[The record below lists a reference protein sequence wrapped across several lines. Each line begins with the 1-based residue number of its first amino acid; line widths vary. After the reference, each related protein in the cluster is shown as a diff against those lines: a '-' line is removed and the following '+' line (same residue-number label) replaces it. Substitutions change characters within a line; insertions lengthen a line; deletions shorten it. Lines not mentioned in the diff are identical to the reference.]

1 MSAKEKAPIL
11 NRGKERT
18 EYNRAVFGT
27 AFPNVSDKRA
37 LQEGQRKQETY
48 QAAIDS
54 GASEEDALAAVKG
67 SGYGSAAPRL
77 ERTAYE
83 AAQRQE
89 RLKAEGAAAPPAKKD
104 LRVEQLIRKFKGQA
118 PLAETPEQF
127 AAQINTS
134 AGYGE
139 ESAMFTPAGKARAV
153 ESGVASGLSP
163 VQARAQV
170 DAATASILKDVGDRA
185 RITSGLT
192 GSALPSIST
201 AGLAPLAPTGKATPA
216 ATTKPYVFQGPP
228 ESAKSIGGAS
238 ATTAGITEEVEKISG
253 APESEIGRSAR
264 ILGTAQVAAT
274 RGLGAGAAQ
283 AEKKVAELT
292 KTALGKTV
300 ASETLDAA
308 GEVALK
314 GSADLTE
321 AAKLT
326 KQQALAAERMSKVAQ
341 GLVTPDEV
349 ASNADELKRLKQIS
363 SQKVD
368 PTAYV
373 KNAELAKDK
382 ANLAYKAA
390 KDAEAALEGTVMGLA
405 GKSGDV
411 AVEAAEI
418 TAQAG
423 KAAKAGETLRKIAG
437 SKLLKG
443 VGKASGVL
451 DLATMGIEGYSL
463 ATDENLRKQRVAE
476 LEEAAKGS
484 DYLSAKGAAQGFF
497 NPVGTLYGLGAL
509 SGQALESKAA
519 AKEAEAGARKAEGVY
534 NARLEARRKLI
545 SDEDLEK
552 LSQKERSALM
562 ASVRKANK

>member
-1 MSAKEKAPIL
+1 MAIL
-11 NRGKERT
+11 NVT
-18 EYNRAVFGT
+18 E
-27 AFPNVSDKRA
+27 KRA
-37 LQEGQRKQETY
+37 AEAQQKKQEIY
-48 QAAIDS
+48 QQAIAS
-54 GASEEDALAAVKG
+54 GSSEQDAVKAAES
-67 SGYGSAAPRL
+67 SGYGSATPRL
-77 ERTAYE
+77 DKMAFDE
-83 AAQRQE
+83 AQRQE

-139 ESAMFTPAGKARAV
+139 ESAMFTPAGVARAV

-163 VQARAQV
+163 VQARAQI
-170 DAATASILKDVGDRA
+170 DAATASILKDVGDRT

-192 GSALPSIST
+192 GSALPPIST
-201 AGLAPLAPTGKATPA
+201 AGLTPLAPTGKATPA

-228 ESAKSIGGAS
+228 ESAKGTLD
-238 ATTAGITEEVEKISG
+238 TTSETPEEVEKISG
-253 APESEIGRSAR
+253 APESP
-264 ILGTAQVAAT
+264 TAQAARFGGVAQVGLV
-274 RGLGAGAAQ
+274 RGLGAGATQ
-283 AEKKVAELT
+283 AEKKAAGLT
-292 KTALGKTV
+292 KSALEKTV

-418 TAQAG
+418 TAKAG
-423 KAAKAGETLRKIAG
+423 KAAKTGEMLRKIAG
-437 SKLLKG
+437 SKVLKG
-443 VGKASGVL
+443 AGKALGIV
-451 DLATMGIEGYSL
+451 DAATMGIETYSL

-484 DYLSAKGAAQGFF
+484 DYLSGKGAAQGFF
-497 NPVGTLYGLGAL
+497 NPVGTLYGFGAL
-509 SGQALESKAA
+509 SGQALESRAN
-519 AKEAEAGARKAEGVY
+519 AKEAEAGARKAEEVY

>member
-1 MSAKEKAPIL
+1 MAIL
-11 NRGKERT
+11 NVT
-18 EYNRAVFGT
+18 E
-27 AFPNVSDKRA
+27 KRA
-37 LQEGQRKQETY
+37 AEAQQKKQEIY
-48 QAAIDS
+48 QQAIASGSSEQDAAK
-54 GASEEDALAAVKG
+54 AAEG
-67 SGYGSAAPRL
+67 SGYGSATPRL
-77 ERTAYE
+77 DKMAFDE
-83 AAQRQE
+83 AQRQE
-89 RLKAEGAAAPPAKKD
+89 RLKTQGAAAPPAKKD

-139 ESAMFTPAGKARAV
+139 ESAMFTPAGVARAV

-163 VQARAQV
+163 VQARAQI

-201 AGLAPLAPTGKATPA
+201 AGLTPLAPTGKSTPA

-228 ESAKSIGGAS
+228 ESAKGTLD
-238 ATTAGITEEVEKISG
+238 TTSETPEEVEKISG
-253 APESEIGRSAR
+253 APESP
-264 ILGTAQVAAT
+264 TAQAARFGGVAQVGLV
-274 RGLGAGAAQ
+274 RGLGAGATQ
-283 AEKKVAELT
+283 AEKKAAGLT
-292 KTALGKTV
+292 KSALEKTV

-418 TAQAG
+418 TAKAG
-423 KAAKAGETLRKIAG
+423 KAAKAGEMLRKIAG
-437 SKLLKG
+437 SKVLKG
-443 VGKASGVL
+443 AGKALGVV
-451 DLATMGIEGYSL
+451 DAATMGIEAYSL
-463 ATDENLRKQRVAE
+463 YADENLRKQRVAE
-476 LEEAAKGS
+476 LEEAAKDS
-484 DYLSAKGAAQGFF
+484 DYFSGKGAAQGFF
-497 NPVGTLYGLGAL
+497 NPVGTLYGFGAL
-509 SGQALESKAA
+509 TKQMFESRAD
-519 AKEAEAGARKAEGVY
+519 AKEAEAGARKAEEVY

>member
-1 MSAKEKAPIL
+1 MAI
-11 NRGKERT
+11 
-18 EYNRAVFGT
+18 
-27 AFPNVSDKRA
+27 PNVTEKRA
-37 LQEGQRKQETY
+37 AEAQQKKQEIY
-48 QAAIDS
+48 QQAIAS
-54 GASEEDALAAVKG
+54 GASEQDAVKAAEG
-67 SGYGSAAPRL
+67 SGYGSTTPRL
-77 ERTAYE
+77 DKMAFDEE
-83 AAQRQE
+83 QRQE
-89 RLKAEGAAAPPAKKD
+89 RLAEETAGAPPVKKD
-104 LRVEQLIRKFKGQA
+104 LRVAQLIRKFKGQA

-139 ESAMFTPAGKARAV
+139 KSAMFTPAGVARAV

-163 VQARAQV
+163 VQARAQI

-192 GSALPSIST
+192 GSALPPIST
-201 AGLAPLAPTGKATPA
+201 AGLTPFAPTGKATPA

-228 ESAKSIGGAS
+228 ESAKPTGGAS
-238 ATTAGITEEVEKISG
+238 TTTAETTEAVERISG
-253 APESEIGRSAR
+253 APESDIGRAAS
-264 ILGTAQVAAT
+264 IGGVAQIGVS
-274 RGLGAGAAQ
+274 RGLGLGASLID
-283 AEKKVAELT
+283 KKVADLT
-292 KTALGKTV
+292 RTAIGKTAES
-300 ASETLDAA
+300 AALDAA

-326 KQQALAAERMSKVAQ
+326 KQQALAADRMSKVAQ

-349 ASNADELKRLKQIS
+349 ASNADELKRLKQIA

-373 KNAELAKDK
+373 KNAQLAKDK

-423 KAAKAGETLRKIAG
+423 KATKAGETLRKIAG
-437 SKLLKG
+437 SKLVKG
-443 VGKASGVL
+443 VGKAAGIV
-451 DLATMGIEGYSL
+451 DLATMGIEGYGL

-484 DYLSAKGAAQGFF
+484 DYLSGKGAAQGFF
-497 NPVGTLYGLGAL
+497 NPVGTLYGFGAL
-509 SGQALESKAA
+509 VGQRAESKAA
-519 AKEAEAGARKAEGVY
+519 AKEAEAGARKAEETF

-545 SDEDLEK
+545 SDEDFEK
-552 LSQKERSALM
+552 LAQKERSALM

>member
-1 MSAKEKAPIL
+1 
-11 NRGKERT
+11 
-18 EYNRAVFGT
+18 
-27 AFPNVSDKRA
+27 
-37 LQEGQRKQETY
+37 
-48 QAAIDS
+48 
-54 GASEEDALAAVKG
+54 
-67 SGYGSAAPRL
+67 
-77 ERTAYE
+77 
-83 AAQRQE
+83 
-89 RLKAEGAAAPPAKKD
+89 
-104 LRVEQLIRKFKGQA
+104 
-118 PLAETPEQF
+118 
-127 AAQINTS
+127 
-134 AGYGE
+134 
-139 ESAMFTPAGKARAV
+139 
-153 ESGVASGLSP
+153 
-163 VQARAQV
+163 
-170 DAATASILKDVGDRA
+170 
-185 RITSGLT
+185 
-192 GSALPSIST
+192 
-201 AGLAPLAPTGKATPA
+201 
-216 ATTKPYVFQGPP
+216 VFQGPP
-228 ESAKSIGGAS
+228 ESAKPTGGAS
-238 ATTAGITEEVEKISG
+238 TATAETPEVIEKISG
-253 APESEIGRSAR
+253 APESEIGRAAR
-264 ILGTAQVAAT
+264 ILGTAQIAAT
-274 RGLGAGAAQ
+274 RGLGAGATQ
-283 AEKKVAELT
+283 AEKKAAGLT
-292 KTALGKTV
+292 KSALEKTV

-373 KNAELAKDK
+373 KNAELAKDN

-418 TAQAG
+418 TAKAG
-423 KAAKAGETLRKIAG
+423 KAAKAGEMLRKIAG
-437 SKLLKG
+437 SKVLKG
-443 VGKASGVL
+443 LGKASGVI

-484 DYLSAKGAAQGFF
+484 DYLSGKGAAQGFF
-497 NPVGTLYGLGAL
+497 NPVGTLYATGAL
-509 SGQALESKAA
+509 AGQALESRAN
-519 AKEAEAGARKAEGVY
+519 AKEAEAGARKAEEVY

-545 SDEDLEK
+545 SDEDLQK

-562 ASVRKANK
+562 ASVRKSNK

>member
-1 MSAKEKAPIL
+1 MAIL
-11 NRGKERT
+11 NVT
-18 EYNRAVFGT
+18 E
-27 AFPNVSDKRA
+27 KRA
-37 LQEGQRKQETY
+37 AEAQQKKQEIY
-48 QAAIDS
+48 QQAIASGSSEQDATKAA
-54 GASEEDALAAVKG
+54 EG
-67 SGYGSAAPRL
+67 SGYGSATPRL
-77 ERTAYE
+77 DKMAFDE
-83 AAQRQE
+83 AQRQE

-127 AAQINTS
+127 ASQINTS

-139 ESAMFTPAGKARAV
+139 ESAMFTPAGVARAV

-163 VQARAQV
+163 VQARAQI
-170 DAATASILKDVGDRA
+170 DAATASILKDVGDRT
-185 RITSGLT
+185 RIVSGLT
-192 GSALPSIST
+192 GSALPPIPT
-201 AGLAPLAPTGKATPA
+201 AGLTPLAPTGKATPA

-228 ESAKSIGGAS
+228 ESAKG
-238 ATTAGITEEVEKISG
+238 TLDITSETPEEVEKISG

-274 RGLGAGAAQ
+274 RGLGAGATQ
-283 AEKKVAELT
+283 AEKKAAELT

-443 VGKASGVL
+443 VGKASGVI

-497 NPVGTLYGLGAL
+497 NPVGTLYGFGAL
-509 SGQALESKAA
+509 VGQALESRAN

-534 NARLEARRKLI
+534 NARLGARRKLV
-545 SDEDLEK
+545 SDEDFKK
-552 LSQKERSALM
+552 LSQKERSVLM

>member
-1 MSAKEKAPIL
+1 MAIL
-11 NRGKERT
+11 NVT
-18 EYNRAVFGT
+18 E
-27 AFPNVSDKRA
+27 KRA
-37 LQEGQRKQETY
+37 AEAQQKKQEIY
-48 QAAIDS
+48 QQAIAS
-54 GASEEDALAAVKG
+54 GSSEQDAVKAAES
-67 SGYGSAAPRL
+67 SGYGSATPRL
-77 ERTAYE
+77 DKMAFDE
-83 AAQRQE
+83 AQRQE

-139 ESAMFTPAGKARAV
+139 ESAMFTPAGVARAV

-163 VQARAQV
+163 VQARAQI
-170 DAATASILKDVGDRA
+170 DAATASILKDVGDRT

-192 GSALPSIST
+192 GSALPPIST
-201 AGLAPLAPTGKATPA
+201 AGLTPLAPTGKATPA

-228 ESAKSIGGAS
+228 ESAKGTLD
-238 ATTAGITEEVEKISG
+238 TTSETPEEVEKISG
-253 APESEIGRSAR
+253 APESP
-264 ILGTAQVAAT
+264 TAQAARFGGVAQVGLV
-274 RGLGAGAAQ
+274 RGLGAGATQ
-283 AEKKVAELT
+283 AEKKAAGLT
-292 KTALGKTV
+292 KSALEKTV

-418 TAQAG
+418 TAKAG
-423 KAAKAGETLRKIAG
+423 KAAKTGEMLRKIAG
-437 SKLLKG
+437 SKVLKG
-443 VGKASGVL
+443 AGKALGIV
-451 DLATMGIEGYSL
+451 DAATMGIETYSL

-484 DYLSAKGAAQGFF
+484 DYLSGKGAAQGFF
-497 NPVGTLYGLGAL
+497 NPVGTLYGFGAL
-509 SGQALESKAA
+509 FGQALESRAN
-519 AKEAEAGARKAEGVY
+519 AKEAEAGARKAEEVY

>member
-1 MSAKEKAPIL
+1 MAKTSTSK
-11 NRGKERT
+11 GKERT
-18 EYNRAVFGT
+18 AYNRATFGT
-27 AFPNVSDKRA
+27 AFPNVTEKRA
-37 LQEGQRKQETY
+37 AEAQQNKQAVY
-48 QAAIDS
+48 QSALDS
-54 GASEEDALAAVKG
+54 GMSEVEAAKQAEG
-67 SGYGSAAPRL
+67 SGYGSATPRL
-77 ERTAYE
+77 DKMAYDE
-83 AAQRQE
+83 EQRQE
-89 RLKAEGAAAPPAKKD
+89 RLKSEAASAPPVKKD
-104 LRVEQLIRKFKGQA
+104 LRVQQLIRSFKGQA

-139 ESAMFTPAGKARAV
+139 ESAMFTPAGVARAV

-163 VQARAQV
+163 VQARAQIDV
-170 DAATASILKDVGDRA
+170 ATASILKDVGDRT
-185 RITSGLT
+185 RIVSGLT
-192 GSALPSIST
+192 GSALPPIST
-201 AGLAPLAPTGKATPA
+201 AGLTPLAPTGKTTPT

-228 ESAKSIGGAS
+228 ESAKPTGGAS
-238 ATTAGITEEVEKISG
+238 ATTAGTTEEAETISG

-264 ILGTAQVAAT
+264 ILGTAQIAAT
-274 RGLGAGAAQ
+274 RGLGAGATMADIK
-283 AEKKVAELT
+283 AAELT

-300 ASETLDAA
+300 ASEALDAA

-326 KQQALAAERMSKVAQ
+326 KQQALAADRMSKVAQ

-349 ASNADELKRLKQIS
+349 ASDANELKRLKQIA

-373 KNAELAKDK
+373 KNAQLAKDK
-382 ANLAYKAA
+382 ANLAYDAA
-390 KDAEAALEGTVMGLA
+390 KKAEAALEGTVMGLA
-405 GKSGDV
+405 GKSGDI

-423 KAAKAGETLRKIAG
+423 KAAKTGAMLRKIAG
-437 SKLLKG
+437 SKVLKG
-443 VGKASGVL
+443 LGKASGVV
-451 DLATMGIEGYSL
+451 DLATMGVEGYSL

-476 LEEAAKGS
+476 LEEATKGS
-484 DYLSAKGAAQGFF
+484 DWLSGKGAAQGFF
-497 NPVGTLYGLGAL
+497 NPVGTIYGFGAL
-509 SGQALESKAA
+509 SGQAIESGANA
-519 AKEAEAGARKAEGVY
+519 REAEAGARKAEEVY
-534 NARLEARRKLI
+534 NTRLEARRKLI

>member
-1 MSAKEKAPIL
+1 MAIL
-11 NRGKERT
+11 NVT
-18 EYNRAVFGT
+18 E
-27 AFPNVSDKRA
+27 KRA
-37 LQEGQRKQETY
+37 AEAQQKKQLIYESAINSGMPEAEAIK
-48 QAAIDS
+48 QA
-54 GASEEDALAAVKG
+54 EG
-67 SGYGSAAPRL
+67 SGYGSATPRL
-77 ERTAYE
+77 DKMAYDE
-83 AAQRQE
+83 AQRQE
-89 RLKAEGAAAPPAKKD
+89 RLRSEGAAASPVKKD
-104 LRVEQLIRKFKGQA
+104 LRVQQLIRKFKGQA
-118 PLAETPEQF
+118 PLAENQEQF

-139 ESAMFTPAGKARAV
+139 ESAMFTPAGVARAV

-163 VQARAQV
+163 VQARAQI
-170 DAATASILKDVGDRA
+170 DAATASILKDVGDRT
-185 RITSGLT
+185 RIVSGLT
-192 GSALPSIST
+192 GSTLPPIST
-201 AGLAPLAPTGKATPA
+201 AGLAPTGKATPA
-216 ATTKPYVFQGPP
+216 TTTKPYVFQGPP
-228 ESAKSIGGAS
+228 ESAKPTGGAS
-238 ATTAGITEEVEKISG
+238 TATAETPEVIEKISG
-253 APESEIGRSAR
+253 APESPTARAARFGGVAQIG
-264 ILGTAQVAAT
+264 LV
-274 RGLGAGAAQ
+274 RGLGAGATQ
-283 AEKKVAELT
+283 AEKKAAELT
-292 KTALGKTV
+292 KSALEKTV

-418 TAQAG
+418 TAKAG
-423 KAAKAGETLRKIAG
+423 KAAKAGEMLRKIAG
-437 SKLLKG
+437 SKVLKG
-443 VGKASGVL
+443 AGKALGVV
-451 DLATMGIEGYSL
+451 DAATMGIEAYSL
-463 ATDENLRKQRVAE
+463 YADENLRKQSVAE
-476 LEEAAKGS
+476 LEEATKGS
-484 DYLSAKGAAQGFF
+484 DILSGKGAAQGFF
-497 NPVGTLYGLGAL
+497 NPVGTLYGFGAL
-509 SGQALESKAA
+509 SGQALESRAN
-519 AKEAEAGARKAEGVY
+519 AKEAEAGARKAEEVY

-545 SDEDLEK
+545 SDEDLQK

-562 ASVRKANK
+562 ASVRKSNK